1 MNPDYAEIIGIVTL
15 HSKVNKTASELVRVL
30 LKAKSCKVIKL
41 PNGNYSIKYTG
52 KILDNI
58 NNLGIDIVLRKPSE
72 LIVSYQGNLIMDLNY
87 AQQSLIGYPFPV
99 CSTRFD
105 VNATTTLN
113 FLLRDQLNEPKSEI
127 SSNVTL
133 LDRLPNVMRF
143 AIMEYLPLEFRTL
156 ASKSLKVDERYLRA
170 LANVRGINNEMID
183 RIRRYRSFYVSPA
196 ARDMWENLKTKEK
209 FTLRVDTTN
218 PYVTYTLHVQDKI
231 EVITHRL
238 YLQLVHAIVN
248 DCMGYFLISIPRI
261 LTKHRNRLKITFQ
274 THELNSSTNGY

>member
-113 FLLRDQLNEPKSEI
+113 FLLRDQPSEP

-196 ARDMWENLKTKEK
+196 DRKS
-209 FTLRVDTTN
+209 V
-218 PYVTYTLHVQDKI
+218 V
-231 EVITHRL
+231 
-238 YLQLVHAIVN
+238 
-248 DCMGYFLISIPRI
+248 
-261 LTKHRNRLKITFQ
+261 
-274 THELNSSTNGY
+274 